1 MASPGNRHCAN
12 CIDAL
17 SSHYTVSHSS
27 LQCSRKRVQQL
38 KQHKKSRFSILR
50 KKHKNAKSIKSDV
63 YDFVRKKTWKRKK
76 WVALETTQTI
86 RRE

>member
-17 SSHYTVSHSS
+17 SSHYTVSHST
-27 LQCSRKRVQQL
+27 RVQQL

-50 KKHKNAKSIKSDV
+50 KKHKNAKSIKSHV
-63 YDFVRKKTWKRKK
+63 YDFVRKK
-76 WVALETTQTI
+76 
-86 RRE
+86 RENVKSE